1 MLKCKKTVNYVKK
14 QTESAIRQKNEK
26 RVRKDSLFVHK
37 GKLKKTLYT

>member
-1 MLKCKKTVNYVKK
+1 MKRIINIVKK

-26 RVRKDSLFVHK
+26 RVQMDSLFVHK